1 MEPADS
7 VAPRKPGPELLS
19 AVFDILGRLFT
30 ILVLG
35 WAIFVG
41 RRSPLLF
48 LWGLWIEEVFS
59 LVGLSVRKAIVRRA
73 GAAASPL
80 GLYFAFPAVHLVFVL
95 FFTMAGTT
103 GMFSGAG
110 SVPMAAP
117 PLHVIGR
124 VAAAFLFWAAVD
136 VVRAVLR
143 RRRGGSVD
151 EELVAIGK
159 GARLAL
165 FLPHITII
173 AGGFCLVMFQLGNWL
188 AWGILAGKILF
199 ELLSFVVAREKP
211 PLS

>member
-1 MEPADS
+1 VEPADS
-7 VAPRKPGPELLS
+7 AAPRKPGPGLLRV
-19 AVFDILGRLFT
+19 VFEILGRLFS

-35 WAIFVG
+35 GAIFVG

-95 FFTMAGTT
+95 FFALIGMT
-103 GMFSGAG
+103 GMFSRAGA
-110 SVPMAAP
+110 VPLAAP
-117 PLHVIGR
+117 SLPVIVR
-124 VAAAFLFWAAVD
+124 IAAAFLFWAAVD

-151 EELVAIGK
+151 EELVAIDR

-173 AGGFCLVMFQLGNWL
+173 AGGFCLIMFRLGNWL

-199 ELLSFVVAREKP
+199 ELLAFALAREKP
-211 PLS
+211 RLS